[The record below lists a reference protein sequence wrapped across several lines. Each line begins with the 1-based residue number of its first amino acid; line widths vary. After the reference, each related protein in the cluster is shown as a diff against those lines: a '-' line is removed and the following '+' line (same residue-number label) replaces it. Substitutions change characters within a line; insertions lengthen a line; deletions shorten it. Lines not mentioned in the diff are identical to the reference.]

1 MTTTRNDWK
10 QTRALLAV
18 GCIFIGLTTGCLHSK
33 DKQDE
38 QNVEEKADD
47 DGQWLGQAADICGKT
62 AWQLAKACKSEAQDD
77 LEVQVANCLNLS
89 DAQASAACL
98 STANETRTETLDEC
112 DEVQEA
118 RVLACGKL
126 GMGAY
131 DPVIDPANFVT
142 GITNRYTPFPPGAFR
157 VYEKQTPEGLETIRI
172 DVLPDTRVIMGVTV
186 TTLHDLV
193 TLRAPGST
201 TDVVIEDTLD
211 WIAQDKDGNVWY
223 FGEIVKNY
231 ENGMLTNLDGSFEAG
246 KDRAKPGLW
255 SKGTPRVGDFYR
267 QEWAL
272 NNAEDV
278 VEVLSL
284 DARDTTVP
292 FSQNGTGPVLK
303 TEDTTP
309 MSPGVIEY
317 KYYVPGIGF
326 ALEIKPATGERL
338 ELVDYGPR

>member
-1 MTTTRNDWK
+1 M
-10 QTRALLAV
+10 
-18 GCIFIGLTTGCLHSK
+18 HSK
-33 DKQDE
+33 DKQSADE
-38 QNVEEKADD
+38 DADD
-47 DGQWLGQAADICGKT
+47 DVQWAGQAADICGKT

-77 LEVQVANCLNLS
+77 LEVQIANCLNIS

-98 STANETRTETLDEC
+98 SAANETRTETLDEC
-112 DEVQEA
+112 DEVEEA

-142 GITNRYTPFPPGAFR
+142 GITNPYTPFPVGAYR
-157 VYEKQTPEGLETIRI
+157 IYESQTPEGLETVTIT
-172 DVLPDTRVIMGVTV
+172 VLPDTRVIMGVTV
-186 TTLHDLV
+186 TTLHDVV

-201 TDVVIEDTLD
+201 TDVLIEDTLD

-231 ENGMLTNLDGSFEAG
+231 EDGVLTDLDGSFEAG
-246 KDRAKPGLW
+246 KDGAKPGYW
-255 SKGTPRVGDFYR
+255 SKGTPKVGDFFR
-267 QEWAL
+267 QEWSL
-272 NNAEDV
+272 SNAEDV

-284 DARDTTVP
+284 DATDVTVP
-292 FSQNGTGPVLK
+292 FSGTSKVLK